1 MTELF
6 FKSAI
11 ATTVGLVGLSLPLMT
26 QPAHAFFVTYDFDVN
41 VRSGIYAGNYTGSFQ
56 FNQSAL
62 SAGPECNDPLNS
74 NTLKCAQAA
83 LDKGALTVQ
92 FNFLDANLRPKTYTE
107 RDDIEYSAGFPAVY
121 FNLADEFRG
130 LGFFVAK
137 NASNPGFF
145 ILNEKFYVGTTT
157 YDSVG
162 DSTLLKA
169 ATVKYR
175 LAEVPPPPDPAE
187 GPRPNCNTAAVP
199 EPSEVLGSVVA
210 LGSLSAAFYLR
221 RRKTAATIDVECEE
235 P

>member
-6 FKSAI
+6 FKTAI
-11 ATTVGLVGLSLPLMT
+11 ATTVGLVGLSLPLMA

-41 VRSGIYAGNYTGSFQ
+41 IRSGVYAGNYTGSFQ
-56 FNQSAL
+56 FDRSAL
-62 SAGPECNDPLNS
+62 SAGPECNDPRDS

-92 FNFLDANLRPKTYTE
+92 FNFLDAQLRPKTYTE
-107 RDDIEYSAGFPAVY
+107 RDDIDYASGFPAVY

-137 NASNPGFF
+137 NDSTPGFL
-145 ILNEKFYVGTTT
+145 ILSDKFYIGTTT
-157 YDSVG
+157 YESVG
-162 DSTLLKA
+162 ASTLLKD
-169 ATVKYR
+169 ATVQYR
-175 LAEVPPPPDPAE
+175 LAEVPLPPDPAG

-199 EPSEVLGSVVA
+199 EPSEVLGSAVA

-221 RRKTAATIDVECEE
+221 RKKTAATIDVECEE

>member
-11 ATTVGLVGLSLPLMT
+11 ATTVGLVGLSLPLMA